1 MTENTSSGSSLENLP
16 PEMVRPLSIVA
27 GIVGGVIVLKLDHSK
42 MYQDVCREKVI
53 RWMEEF
59 SKAVPDDLLAPMK
72 MLDDRDRNA

>member
-1 MTENTSSGSSLENLP
+1 
-16 PEMVRPLSIVA
+16 
-27 GIVGGVIVLKLDHSK
+27 